1 MLQFILGNSGAGKSH
16 YLYEK
21 IIQESMKHPEI
32 NYLVIVPEQF
42 TMQTQQDLCILHPN
56 HGNFVKGGR
65 SIPYFH
71 PISHPFYEKHRRRI
85 WCFPVSPDQK
95 SN

>member
-1 MLQFILGNSGAGKSH
+1 MLDLNE
-16 YLYEK
+16 L
-21 IIQESMKHPEI
+21 
-32 NYLVIVPEQF
+32 EQLIAF
-42 TMQTQQDLCILHPN
+42 ADI
-56 HGNFVKGGR
+56 GNFVKGGR